1 MSHPVTH
8 DEGIYYRRRD
18 YAGFWRR
25 LFVSTVDA
33 VVALAGLLGLM
44 LIGNTMMPGNGMAL
58 AFVIW
63 LILFYWYFVIAKRSR
78 ARTLGYRLGR
88 VKIVGIQGD
97 SPTTAR
103 LTFRLVFA
111 MIGAYSTG
119 WGVFDL
125 LWITGDDHRQALRDK
140 LAHTYVVKASATP
153 AGRGPVVYDLHHV
166 LAWTLLLPE
175 VRRAENNELPVA

>member
-1 MSHPVTH
+1 
-8 DEGIYYRRRD
+8 
-18 YAGFWRR
+18 
-25 LFVSTVDA
+25 
-33 VVALAGLLGLM
+33 M
-44 LIGNTMMPGNGMAL
+44 LIGNTMMPRNGMSL
-58 AFVIW
+58 AFAIW
-63 LILFYWYFVIAKRSR
+63 LILFYLYFVVGKRSR

-88 VKIVGIQGD
+88 VRIIGIHGD

-111 MIGAYSTG
+111 MIGVYSTG

-125 LWITGDDHRQALRDK
+125 LWLTGDDHRQTLRDK

-153 AGRGPVVYDLHHV
+153 AGRGPIVYDLYHV

-175 VRRAENNELPVA
+175 VRRED